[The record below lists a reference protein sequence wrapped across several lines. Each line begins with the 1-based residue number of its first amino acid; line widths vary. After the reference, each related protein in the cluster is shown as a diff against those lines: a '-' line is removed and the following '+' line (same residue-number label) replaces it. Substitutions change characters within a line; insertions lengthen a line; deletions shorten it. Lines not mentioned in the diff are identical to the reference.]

1 MAARKPVRPIID
13 SDMDSLYVLP
23 LEIIPIKTKALQRS
37 RMIKNH
43 HLRSVVEVFS
53 EKETGSGQ
61 LEVEALPK
69 LFGWV
74 PREEEGEGEEDDDA
88 PRKPHP
94 DLVTLAGNSRSCRP
108 TTCSRCASCC
118 AAWTFRCVRTRR

>member
-94 DLVTLAGNSRSCRP
+94 DLVTLRA
-108 TTCSRCASCC
+108 
-118 AAWTFRCVRTRR
+118 TRALADLRRVLVAHLVAPHGHSGA